1 MFGQQSTMCSA
12 DHVGNLVNQRSAMK
26 SSGRIAQLMMHT
38 SPLEQTG
45 ARDAGGMNV
54 YVVETAK
61 RLANSGISVDIFTR
75 ATSASLP
82 PRVEIVP
89 GVEVH
94 HITAGPYEGLTKEE
108 LPSQMCTMA
117 SELLRVEANHPRGY
131 YDLIHSHYWISG
143 QVGLLA
149 ADRWDVPLVHTM
161 HTMAKVKNLALADH
175 DQPEPVARAIGE
187 EQIVAGAKALIA
199 NTDAEAANLVTL
211 YDACPDRVH
220 VVAPGVDLDHF
231 SPGGGRR
238 EARVQLGLDKDSLIL
253 AFVGRIQPHK
263 GPDVLISAA
272 GEMIKHDPLMKSKLQ
287 ILIIGGVS
295 GGTGEELGRLQALA
309 RFLGIHDRIKFIPP
323 VSREELPHW
332 YRAADLVCV
341 PSHSE
346 SLGLVAL
353 EAQACGTPVVAAA
366 VGGLRTAVADGFSGS
381 LVDGHDSRSW
391 SAVLTRLLQ
400 EPQRRIALSM
410 GALQHARRFGW
421 EATARG
427 TIDIYDRLLAEPS
440 AVVRSLA

>member
-1 MFGQQSTMCSA
+1 
-12 DHVGNLVNQRSAMK
+12 
-26 SSGRIAQLMMHT
+26 MHT

-61 RLANSGISVDIFTR
+61 RLAKSGIAVDIFTR
-75 ATSASLP
+75 ATSGSLP
-82 PRVEIVP
+82 PVVELAP

-94 HITAGPYEGLTKEE
+94 HITAGPYEGLTKED

-149 ADRWDVPLVHTM
+149 SRRWNVPLVHTM

-199 NTDAEAANLVTL
+199 NTDSEAANLVSL

-220 VVAPGVDLDHF
+220 VVPPGVDLEHF
-231 SPGGGRR
+231 APGGGRR

-272 GEMIKHDPLMKSKLQ
+272 GEMVKHDPVIKNKLQ

-295 GGTGEELGRLQALA
+295 GGSGEELHRLQSLA
-309 RFLGIHDRIKFIPP
+309 RFLGIQDRVRFIPP
-323 VSREELPHW
+323 TSREELPHW

-341 PSHSE
+341 PSYSE
-346 SLGLVAL
+346 SFGLVAL

-381 LVDGHDSRSW
+381 LVDGHDPRSW

-400 EPQRRIALSM
+400 EPQRRVALSM

-421 EATARG
+421 ETTARG
-427 TIDIYDRLLAEPS
+427 TFDIYDRLIAEPS
-440 AVVRSLA
+440 AAVRSLA